1 MKISELVEVAGKAAE
16 AKGFHDDKHDG
27 VEYDAMKIALM
38 HSELSEALEELRQ
51 GHRPSRTYYVNDR
64 KENVVRPTNGD
75 GTPRKPEGVPSELAD
90 VVIRVADYCYI
101 RGIDLEAIIKE
112 KLSYN
117 STRGRLHGK
126 GF

>member
-1 MKISELVEVAGKAAE
+1 MRISELVEVAGKAAE

-38 HSELSEALEELRQ
+38 HSELSEALEELRA
-51 GHRPSRTYYVNDR
+51 GRKPTETYHP
-64 KENVVRPTNGD
+64 VRD
-75 GTPRKPEGVPSELAD
+75 GAAQAKPEGVPSEMAD

-101 RGIDLEAIIKE
+101 RGIDLEAIIEE
-112 KLSYN
+112 KLRFNGS
-117 STRGRLHGK
+117 RPAKHGK